1 MTCLTDHIAKQKL
14 LPFLPA
20 LICSCF
26 FIAGVSSLLMD
37 SVMGAGGKTW
47 SFAQYQRFWSD
58 PLYFDYLVRSIRVA
72 LYATLGTVVIGY
84 AMANWMA
91 CGSPALRRSI
101 LLLLIFQFFTVT
113 ITKVYAIL
121 LVLGNNGLIN
131 RSLMAL
137 GILQKPL
144 PLVNH
149 ELGVVI
155 GLTAS
160 ALPLA
165 VLPIFS
171 VLMARPASLDE
182 AASTLGAGRMVIFW
196 HITLPLSLPGV
207 IAGIMLVFLYSLG
220 GMITPS
226 LIGGGFVDMIASF
239 AYEQALLLSNTGFA
253 AAGATVTLFTAFLLV
268 LVLELLY
275 RHLRRDA

>member
-165 VLPIFS
+165 CTADLQRADGTPCQLGRGS
-171 VLMARPASLDE
+171 VDIGSRAYGHFLAHYVALEPSRRHCRYHVGVSL
-182 AASTLGAGRMVIFW
+182 LAGR
-196 HITLPLSLPGV
+196 HDHALP
-207 IAGIMLVFLYSLG
+207 
-220 GMITPS
+220 
-226 LIGGGFVDMIASF
+226 DW
-239 AYEQALLLSNTGFA
+239 
-253 AAGATVTLFTAFLLV
+253 
-268 LVLELLY
+268 
-275 RHLRRDA
+275 RRLRRHDCKLCV